1 MPGGELQ
8 PGWQGIFFF
17 FLSLEEEMKMQRKEG
32 LALLQTHKNNKAV
45 ASPLARLHLAEP
57 KQEVWVVVKVCF
69 ILLSISEQRVPAL
82 N

>member
-1 MPGGELQ
+1 
-8 PGWQGIFFF
+8 
-17 FLSLEEEMKMQRKEG
+17 MKMQRKEG

-57 KQEVWVVVKVCF
+57 KQEVWAVVKVCF
-69 ILLSISEQRVPAL
+69 IPLSISEQRVPAL